1 MQAFLSK
8 PSVPDNS
15 KSDAE
20 PNEMSEVIRFLESM
34 ATTAFSP
41 GSDADLTEAVAE
53 LEIPHEQKKAVAE
66 RDPSALSRL
75 LGGRTQMFFGLVAPE
90 REQPYREDEGEET
103 PDQAPDEPD
112 QPV

>member
-1 MQAFLSK
+1 
-8 PSVPDNS
+8 
-15 KSDAE
+15 
-20 PNEMSEVIRFLESM
+20 MSEVIRFLENM
-34 ATTAFSP
+34 ATTAFGSA
-41 GSDADLTEAVAE
+41 SDADLSEAAAGFDITQDE
-53 LEIPHEQKKAVAE
+53 KKAVVD
-66 RDPSALSRL
+66 RDPSALSQL